1 MSPKNRQ
8 LYAWA
13 KKRERDRLS
22 KWMSSKTH
30 ADCHS
35 VSAPI
40 TYTFLQCYPKHMH
53 IVCVLSILFIF
64 ILFFC
69 CPHIFFFIAVVAMFF
84 LCRQFD
90 VLFFIFLFVF
100 GDLSLHRIGR
110 HCIFFS
116 DAKLRVSVYL
126 FVILMCAN
134 FYYDAFHLNDIWV
147 DSNRMNK
154 THLHLNMS

>member
-1 MSPKNRQ
+1 
-8 LYAWA
+8 
-13 KKRERDRLS
+13 
-22 KWMSSKTH
+22 MSSKTH

-40 TYTFLQCYPKHMH
+40 TYKFLQCYPKHMH

-69 CPHIFFFIAVVAMFF
+69 PHIFFLLLLLQCFSFVASLTFCF
-84 LCRQFD
+84 
-90 VLFFIFLFVF
+90 LFFIFLFVF

-110 HCIFFS
+110 RFVFFS

-126 FVILMCAN
+126 YVILMCAN
-134 FYYDAFHLNDIWV
+134 FYYDAFHLNDI
-147 DSNRMNK
+147 
-154 THLHLNMS
+154 

>member
-64 ILFFC
+64 ILSFLST
-69 CPHIFFFIAVVAMFF
+69 HIFFIAVVAMFF

-90 VLFFIFLFVF
+90 VLFFVFRFSFFCSFSVICLCIALVVALFSFL
-100 GDLSLHRIGR
+100 IQN
-110 HCIFFS
+110 C
-116 DAKLRVSVYL
+116 AYL
-126 FVILMCAN
+126 FIC
-134 FYYDAFHLNDIWV
+134 
-147 DSNRMNK
+147 
-154 THLHLNMS
+154 MSF